1 MKIKSTLIS
10 LTALCCLVVI
20 NPYQSR
26 ATVSAKS
33 PVNPVDDKKPLVKAK
48 IRSSRNNH
56 AVKIYPDA
64 IKRVMHVVA
73 RDNDDRE
80 IEFFVFDM
88 DSTLVQHFRMKEGDH
103 QRLSGL
109 ERGKYIYHVF
119 AGDEE
124 TATGNF
130 EIR

>member
-10 LTALCCLVVI
+10 LTVLCCLVVT
-20 NPYQSR
+20 NPYHSQ
-26 ATVSAKS
+26 AAVSAKT
-33 PVNPVDDKKPLVKAK
+33 PADPIDEKKPALKAK
-48 IRSSRNNH
+48 AYSSRNNH

-73 RDNDDRE
+73 RDNDDKE

-88 DSTLVQHFRMKEGDH
+88 DSTLVQHFKMKEGDH
-103 QRLSGL
+103 QKLAGL
-109 ERGKYIYHVF
+109 QRGKYVYHVF

-124 TATGNF
+124 TAMGNF

>member
-20 NPYQSR
+20 NPYYSQ
-26 ATVSAKS
+26 AAVSAKI
-33 PVNPVDDKKPLVKAK
+33 PANPVDEKKPAVKAK
-48 IRSSRNNH
+48 ISSSRNNH

-73 RDNDDRE
+73 RDSDNKE

-88 DSTLVQHFRMKEGDH
+88 DSTLVQHFKMKEGDH

-109 ERGKYIYHVF
+109 QRGKYVYHVF

-124 TATGNF
+124 TAMGNF

>member
-20 NPYQSR
+20 NPYHSQ

-33 PVNPVDDKKPLVKAK
+33 PVNPVDEKKPLAKVKTQ
-48 IRSSRNNH
+48 SSRNNH

-80 IEFFVFDM
+80 IEFFVFDL

-109 ERGKYIYHVF
+109 QRGKYIYHVF

-130 EIR
+130 QIR

>member
-10 LTALCCLVVI
+10 LTALCCLVMI
-20 NPYQSR
+20 NPYHSQ
-26 ATVSAKS
+26 AAVSAKN
-33 PVNPVDDKKPLVKAK
+33 PVNPVDEKKPFAKVKTL
-48 IRSSRNNH
+48 SSRNNH

-64 IKRVMHVVA
+64 IRRVMHVVA
-73 RDNDDRE
+73 RDNDSKE

-88 DSTLVQHFRMKEGDH
+88 DSTLVEHFKMKEGDH

-109 ERGKYIYHVF
+109 QRGRYVYHVF

-130 EIR
+130 TIR